1 MPYGEKGHLGI
12 SAQQSFNTATN
23 SWEYLPFI
31 SEGLATEK
39 EILTEEGMVGRF
51 AENDFHEGMERT
63 AGDVVFEP
71 DPVNIG
77 HLLKGVFGSSVSS
90 TITGAMSGDVFEH
103 IFVPTT
109 NDFDAK
115 SALPPYT
122 IQMYRDVGS
131 AFQYTDTIFNTFN
144 LEIAAGTIQKMTVG
158 MLSRTMSTMDKTTP
172 SYVTDA
178 PYLWNQTSI
187 SIAGTANTIMENISI
202 SFENQVEGIPFLD
215 GTKRIGKWKR
225 TGGAQLVRISGT
237 MDFEDQ
243 TEFNNFVNQTEQR
256 LLIDIDNTSVASIHM
271 LSIDIPKM
279 HYETYPPLIGG
290 AGRLSV
296 SFTARG
302 AYSVDSSYAIRITLI
317 NSRSNGY

>member
-1 MPYGEKGHLGI
+1 MAYGEKGHLGI
-12 SAQQSFNTATN
+12 SAQQSFSTATA

-31 SEGLATEK
+31 SESLVTDK

-63 AGDVVFEP
+63 AGDMVFEP

-77 HLLKGVFGSSVSS
+77 HLLKGVFGSAVSS
-90 TITGAMSGDVFEH
+90 TTGAMSGSYYEH
-103 IFVPTT
+103 EFIPTT
-109 NDFDAK
+109 DDFDAK

-122 IQMYRDVGS
+122 LQMYRDVGS
-131 AFQYTDTIFNTFN
+131 AFQYTDTVFNTFN
-144 LEIAAGTIQKMTVG
+144 LEIAAGTIQRMTVG
-158 MLSRTMSTMDKTTP
+158 MLSRTMSTMAKTSP

-187 SIAGTANTIMENISI
+187 SIAGSANTIMENISI
-202 SFENQVEGIPFLD
+202 SFENQVEGVPYLD
-215 GTKRIGKWKR
+215 STKRIGKWKR
-225 TGGAQLVRISGT
+225 TGAQLVRISGT

-243 TEFNNFVNQTEQR
+243 TEFNNFVSQAEQR
-256 LLIDIDNTSVASIHM
+256 LLVDIDNSSVTSIHM

-279 HYETYPPLIGG
+279 RYETFPPTIGG
-290 AGRLSV
+290 AGRISV
-296 SFTARG
+296 GFTARG